1 MRELEL
7 TVGEAYRLELRGR
20 GTVGYSWQTDVSGPE
35 GVLEVRRVPS
45 GPGAPA
51 PAAEGGPPP
60 ASGSV
65 PVAFELVG
73 LAAGRVRVRL
83 SVRRPFEEGVP
94 PLDEDELDVTVTA
107 VAGRAG

>member
-1 MRELEL
+1 VRELGL

-20 GTVGYSWQTDVSGPE
+20 GTAGYSWQTEVSGPE
-35 GVLEVRRVPS
+35 GVLEVRRVSS

-60 ASGSV
+60 ASGSP
-65 PVAFELVG
+65 PVVLELVG

-83 SVRRPFEEGVP
+83 SLRRPFEDGVP
-94 PLDEDELDVTVTA
+94 PLEEDTLDVTVTA
-107 VAGRAG
+107 GAGRAG

>member
-1 MRELEL
+1 VRELEL

-20 GTVGYSWQTDVSGPE
+20 GTAGYAWQTEISGPE
-35 GVLEVRRVPS
+35 GVLEIHRVPS
-45 GPGAPA
+45 GPGTPA
-51 PAAEGGPPP
+51 PDAEGGPPP

-73 LAAGRVRVRL
+73 LAAGRVRVRVSL
-83 SVRRPFEEGVP
+83 RRPFEEDVA
-94 PLDEDELDVTVTA
+94 PLEDDELDVTVTA

>member
-7 TVGEAYRLELRGR
+7 TVGEAYRLELLGR

-35 GVLEVRRVPS
+35 GVLEIRRVPA
-45 GPGAPA
+45 GPGVPA
-51 PAAEGGPPP
+51 PTDEGPPP

-65 PVAFELVG
+65 PVVLELVG

-83 SVRRPFEEGVP
+83 ALRRPFGEGVP
-94 PLDEDELDVTVTA
+94 PLEEDELDVTVTA
-107 VAGRAG
+107 GTGRAG